1 MKLDLQKQEDFSKKI
16 YIKYIMISR
25 YISIPVFLISFAIG
39 LFFIYI
45 LGPEMK
51 DIFIYPSPET
61 VNKVLF
67 KDKADNCFYFEQ
79 EEVKCPQ
86 DESLISSIPIQT

>member
-1 MKLDLQKQEDFSKKI
+1 
-16 YIKYIMISR
+16 MISR
-25 YISIPVFLISFAIG
+25 YISVPVFLISFAIG

-45 LGPEMK
+45 LGPEIK

-67 KDKADNCFYFEQ
+67 KDKADNCFYFE
-79 EEVKCPQ
+79 EEELKCPS
-86 DESLISSIPIQT
+86 DESQISSLPLQE